1 MTGGGFGGGVMAQ
14 LPATLVND
22 VCTLVQ
28 RASPKSTGLQPDIFV
43 CEASQDAPQ
52 LCPSAL

>member
-43 CEASQDAPQ
+43 CEASQGAPQ